1 MTRKLEYCKTQSY
14 IEPPPSAEH
23 AKAGRIEMASGS
35 TKFPAINPHNN
46 PRNTKSNNEL
56 VLVIPDETK
65 ILKNLKLGESSIVS
79 SN

>member
-1 MTRKLEYCKTQSY
+1 MS
-14 IEPPPSAEH
+14 S
-23 AKAGRIEMASGS
+23 S

-56 VLVIPDETK
+56 VLVIPDESK
-65 ILKNLKLGESSIVS
+65 ILKNLKIGETSLVS